1 MGSAGEELRD
11 GQAWCLE
18 EIAPG
23 VTVEDVQRVTEPR
36 LMVSAGLKE
45 IVDSRR
51 RDGLSLAMG
60 GASGA

>member
-45 IVDSRR
+45 IVDSR
-51 RDGLSLAMG
+51 
-60 GASGA
+60 